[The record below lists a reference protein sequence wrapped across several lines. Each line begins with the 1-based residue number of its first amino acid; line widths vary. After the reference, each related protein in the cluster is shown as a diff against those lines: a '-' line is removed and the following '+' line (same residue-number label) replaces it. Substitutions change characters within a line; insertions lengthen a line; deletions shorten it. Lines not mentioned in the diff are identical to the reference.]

1 MGYRVTTSAN
11 LIILFVLAT
20 IVITLEVRNTKQ
32 VTDRFSFYFMS
43 DNHERNLVAH
53 YWSKILCHMRER
65 HTIVFLDGYFS
76 VEAHSTQDFF
86 NKFTNHLY
94 NTQLECINA
103 ISINSYDIQHLSS
116 INDANLSWLSESSRC
131 FTSSDLITQSPAHEK
146 SFFFN
151 NPLKARVIISSIES
165 IDLLIR
171 YEYVLWDRS
180 EYVVLLIILENN
192 HEMINNC
199 NNKSM
204 NKMISKIL
212 IHIFE
217 ILWNK
222 NGAHNVFIGFPLLT
236 LHKPKFWTYDPF
248 HQNNNSQ
255 HSGKIIE
262 SDPMTSP
269 IFKRLQNLHG
279 YKMNIGLFESK
290 LTAEIRADKYHTKN
304 YYHCQYSPLVIEDF
318 HGVDGYLAQTMSNY
332 LNFSVN
338 IIPPSAQIKYGY
350 VNNGTPVGTLGD
362 VAYHRIHASF
372 NSQYVKK
379 YIAGNQ
385 KFKTS
390 LDVEF
395 TVPVDWDR
403 VCIIVPSSEEIPR
416 WLRTFFYFH
425 PAIWLCLLVAVILAT
440 IVWHLFRNYHHSASN
455 DYSKYDK
462 NYLAV
467 FIDTFMLLVGAPMR
481 TIKVSGERILIGG
494 LALLGLTIMGAFTG
508 TLYHSFTNEIFYR
521 PIETLEELDASG
533 LTIATSSPNLGDIF
547 GPNNHPEKSSTLSR
561 LANKIKNVEND
572 NISTIEKTAFRR
584 NVAAIYR
591 EDVFLI
597 EQHRYV
603 NFKGR
608 SLVHLVPDCPQSYYL
623 AYLMPANSIFLDR
636 FNYIITALR
645 EAGIIHFW
653 NDNTIQH
660 SINSKIVSAKSRKD
674 QTLEDPKPFSVHDM
688 QTCFLV
694 LAIGLVV
701 SFIVFII
708 EWMNIIS
715 IKYGIQLKCRNSS
728 SS

>member
-1 MGYRVTTSAN
+1 M
-11 LIILFVLAT
+11 
-20 IVITLEVRNTKQ
+20 
-32 VTDRFSFYFMS
+32 
-43 DNHERNLVAH
+43 
-53 YWSKILCHMRER
+53 
-65 HTIVFLDGYFS
+65 
-76 VEAHSTQDFF
+76 
-86 NKFTNHLY
+86 
-94 NTQLECINA
+94 
-103 ISINSYDIQHLSS
+103 
-116 INDANLSWLSESSRC
+116 
-131 FTSSDLITQSPAHEK
+131 LITYK
-146 SFFFN
+146 FF
-151 NPLKARVIISSIES
+151 I
-165 IDLLIR
+165 
-171 YEYVLWDRS
+171 
-180 EYVVLLIILENN
+180 
-192 HEMINNC
+192 
-199 NNKSM
+199 
-204 NKMISKIL
+204 
-212 IHIFE
+212 
-217 ILWNK
+217 
-222 NGAHNVFIGFPLLT
+222 
-236 LHKPKFWTYDPF
+236 
-248 HQNNNSQ
+248 
-255 HSGKIIE
+255 
-262 SDPMTSP
+262 
-269 IFKRLQNLHG
+269 
-279 YKMNIGLFESK
+279 
-290 LTAEIRADKYHTKN
+290 
-304 YYHCQYSPLVIEDF
+304 
-318 HGVDGYLAQTMSNY
+318 
-332 LNFSVN
+332 
-338 IIPPSAQIKYGY
+338 
-350 VNNGTPVGTLGD
+350 GD

-379 YIAGNQ
+379 YLAGNQ

-467 FIDTFMLLVGAPMR
+467 FIDTFMLLVGAPIR

-521 PIETLEELDASG
+521 PIETLEELDTSG

-547 GPNNHPEKSSTLSR
+547 GPNNHLEKSSSSTLSR

-572 NISTIEKTAFRR
+572 NISTIEKTAFKR

-660 SINSKIVSAKSRKD
+660 SINSKIISTKSGKD

-715 IKYGIQLKCRNSS
+715 IKYRIQLKCHNSS